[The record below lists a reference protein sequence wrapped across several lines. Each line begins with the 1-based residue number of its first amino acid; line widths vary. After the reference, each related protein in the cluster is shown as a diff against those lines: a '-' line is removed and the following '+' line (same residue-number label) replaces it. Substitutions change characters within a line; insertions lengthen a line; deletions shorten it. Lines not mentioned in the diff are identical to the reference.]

1 MYILLTYCLGNRMML
16 ESDQTIGQTL
26 ILMSVVSLIYGLRE
40 FPPPMDPGFSMGEHV
55 SLD

>member
-1 MYILLTYCLGNRMML
+1 MML